1 VAFGLLTI
9 GMASPVLADHGLAPV
24 TSETRCH
31 VAVAEASGGTVLVT
45 GHLVDPPSFL
55 LVLTFD
61 SAVEPLSLASVYRG
75 THAHISLDFD
85 RPPDI
90 GTTSFPVLY
99 QIALG
104 TGGTN
109 FRFAFRTT
117 GVGRLTVTGSMEAGP
132 ECHASLALDGLP
144 DTGSEPPGRRPAP
157 PSGALLL
164 AVGVGALLAYGKW
177 FSRSGR
183 PPAD

>member
-1 VAFGLLTI
+1 
-9 GMASPVLADHGLAPV
+9 M
-24 TSETRCH
+24 
-31 VAVAEASGGTVLVT
+31 T
-45 GHLVDPPSFL
+45 GHLEDPPSLF
-55 LVLTFD
+55 VSFRFD
-61 SAVEPLSLASVYRG
+61 STVDPLSLTSVYRG
-75 THAHISLDFD
+75 THSYISLDFD
-85 RPPDI
+85 RPSDV
-90 GTTSFPVLY
+90 GETVFPVLY

-117 GVGRLTVTGSMEAGP
+117 GVRRLTVTGSMEAGP

-144 DTGSEPPGRRPAP
+144 DTGSDSPGRRPAP

-177 FSRSGR
+177 FSPSGR